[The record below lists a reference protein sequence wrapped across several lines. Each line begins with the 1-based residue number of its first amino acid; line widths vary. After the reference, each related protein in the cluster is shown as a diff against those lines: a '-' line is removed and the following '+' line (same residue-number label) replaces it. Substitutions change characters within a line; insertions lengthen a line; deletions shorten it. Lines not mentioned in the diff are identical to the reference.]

1 LSIENQLLNLK
12 DIQLP
17 PPVSF
22 WPPAPGWWILS
33 VLTIV
38 SIIFG
43 SIWFYRQ
50 YKIRKPRIEA
60 LRILKDLQIIHQNS
74 QDDLASLRNLSNLL
88 RRTAL
93 TFYKNDTVASLQGYA
108 WLEFLDRTGKTK
120 EFSNGVGKVLGNDLF
135 RKNINLDMNALFS
148 LVKKW
153 ISSSRNYT

>member
-1 LSIENQLLNLK
+1 MSIENPLLNLK
-12 DIQLP
+12 DIHIP

-22 WPPAPGWWILS
+22 WPPALGWWILS
-33 VLTIV
+33 VL
-38 SIIFG
+38 IISFVFFG
-43 SIWFYRQ
+43 GIWFYRQ

-60 LRILKDLQIIHQNS
+60 LKILKDLQIIHQNS
-74 QDDLASLRNLSNLL
+74 HDDLASLRNLSNLL